1 VTAGVEPARVAD
13 PQSGWFKVGG
23 DRVRL
28 HRNGKEA
35 FPAMLEAI
43 ATAKREILLEM
54 YWIGDDIV
62 GHSFVAALTHAAKH
76 GIDVKVVYDAIGSL
90 SVGLDFFMSLLRAGG
105 KVREY
110 NSLSSWNIAAVE
122 NRDHRKLLVVDG
134 DLAFLGG
141 INLAREWA
149 PIEVGG
155 GGWRDDML
163 AVEGLAAAELRTL
176 FYKTWKKVAKERGP
190 DDLIPL
196 QHSRS
201 RPVWVLSSQRRRKR
215 SIHRE
220 YVSRIRHAQ
229 RSIEI
234 ANPYF
239 VPDRKVQGALA
250 GAVSRGVRARVLVPE
265 TSDVPM
271 VQYAQQALF
280 EKLLSCGVEV
290 YSMPGPMMHQKTAII
305 DDSWVTVGSYNL
317 DERSLRKNL
326 EVNVAIDDES
336 FATHVRD
343 LFDKDVAGAR
353 RVELV
358 LWRQRG
364 LVQRAAES
372 VALALRR
379 IF

>member
-1 VTAGVEPARVAD
+1 VSDAHEPR
-13 PQSGWFKVGG
+13 WFTVGG

-28 HRNGKEA
+28 LRNGIEA
-35 FPAMLEAI
+35 FPAMLAAI
-43 ATAKREILLEM
+43 ANARREILLEM
-54 YWIGDDIV
+54 YWIGNDIV
-62 GHSFVAALTHAAKH
+62 GHSFVAALANAAKN
-76 GIDVKVVYDAIGSL
+76 GLDVKVVYDAIGSL
-90 SVGLDFFMSLLRAGG
+90 AVGLDFFLPLLRAGG

-110 NSLSSWNIAAVE
+110 NSLSSWNLAGLE
-122 NRDHRKLLVVDG
+122 NRDHRKLLVTDG
-134 DLAFLGG
+134 DAAFLGG

-149 PIEVGG
+149 PLEVGG

-163 AVEGLAAAELRTL
+163 AVEGLAASELRTL
-176 FYKTWKKVAKERGP
+176 FYKTWKKIAKERGP
-190 DDLIPL
+190 EDLIPL

-201 RPVWVLSSQRRRKR
+201 RPVWVLASQRRRNR

-239 VPDRKVQGALA
+239 VPDRKVQNALA
-250 GAVSRGVRARVLVPE
+250 AAVSRGVRARVLVPE
-265 TSDVPM
+265 TSDVPI

-280 EKLLSCGVEV
+280 EKILSAGVEV

-305 DDSWVTVGSYNL
+305 DDAWVTVGSYNL

-326 EVNVAIDDES
+326 EVNVAVDDAT
-336 FATHVRD
+336 FATHVRE
-343 LFDKDVAGAR
+343 LFDADVAIAR

-364 LVQRAAES
+364 FVQRAAES

-379 IF
+379 LF